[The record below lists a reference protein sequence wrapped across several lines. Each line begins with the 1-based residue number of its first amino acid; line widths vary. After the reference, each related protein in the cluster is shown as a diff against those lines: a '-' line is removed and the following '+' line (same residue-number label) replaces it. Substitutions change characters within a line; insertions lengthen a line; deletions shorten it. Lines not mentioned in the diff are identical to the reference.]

1 MYKRQINGYVFDEYF
16 QTLTLVVSVFE
27 NRIEVAKMGKIDITK
42 YSKQATKFYRM
53 CKSGYFDNVEE
64 TDPGYI
70 ISEYI
75 NGYEQEIEN
84 IRVILM
90 TNRETTPDI
99 PALSLIH
106 I

>member
-1 MYKRQINGYVFDEYF
+1 
-16 QTLTLVVSVFE
+16 
-27 NRIEVAKMGKIDITK
+27 
-42 YSKQATKFYRM
+42 M

-99 PALSLIH
+99 PASVKIDKVMVKFDVWDFGKSLPIF
-106 I
+106 ISKKGT

>member
-1 MYKRQINGYVFDEYF
+1 
-16 QTLTLVVSVFE
+16 
-27 NRIEVAKMGKIDITK
+27 
-42 YSKQATKFYRM
+42 M

-99 PALSLIH
+99 PASVKIDKVMVIYQNMPIVRIRLICRILVRMIH
-106 I
+106 TTLKWKDCLERYMFR